1 MSKILACLDGSAVSA
16 AVCDFA
22 AWAGTALDAPLTLLH
37 VLDQR
42 RFPRPGHGTPPPLL
56 VNREH
61 LLTELAALDARR
73 GSLAEDQGRLLLDAA
88 QLRVEEQQA
97 RCAGAVLQHGD
108 LMDSLESLQE
118 DFDLIVLGRQGED
131 SPPKRLIGR
140 HLESAIRLLHRPL
153 LVAGHTFVKPQGVL
167 LAYDDSSS
175 ARKAVTWAANC
186 RLFDGLACHLVT
198 VGRDREERR
207 AALARAA
214 DELRAG
220 GRQVITALTDGDV
233 ELGLERYRKQHGLEL
248 VVMGAFGHSRLRHFF
263 MGSNTRNMLETAGSA
278 LIVVR

>member
-37 VLDQR
+37 VLDHR
-42 RFPRPGHGTPPPLL
+42 RFPRPGQATSPLL
-56 VNREH
+56 VNREQ
-61 LLTELAALDARR
+61 LLTELAALDAQR
-73 GSLAEDQGRLLLDAA
+73 GTLAEDQGRLLLDAA

-108 LMDSLESLQE
+108 LMSSLESLQE

-153 LVAGHTFVKPQGVL
+153 LVAGHLFVKPSGVL

-175 ARKAVTWAANC
+175 ARKAVTWVANC

-207 AALARAA
+207 AALTRAQPNLGRRAA
-214 DELRAG
+214 RSPPPSP
-220 GRQVITALTDGDV
+220 TATWNW
-233 ELGLERYRKQHGLEL
+233 
-248 VVMGAFGHSRLRHFF
+248 AWSAIA
-263 MGSNTRNMLETAGSA
+263 SNTAWSWWSWAPSA
-278 LIVVR
+278 TPACATSSWAATPATCWKRPAVR

>member
-22 AWAGTALDAPLTLLH
+22 AWAGLALDVPLTLLH

-42 RFPRPGHGTPPPLL
+42 RFPRPGQATPQLL

-61 LLTELAALDARR
+61 LLTELAALDAQR
-73 GSLAEDQGRLLLDAA
+73 GNLAEDQGRLLLDAA

-108 LMDSLESLQE
+108 LIGSLESLQE

-153 LVAGHTFVKPQGVL
+153 LVAGHLFVKPNGVL
-167 LAYDDSSS
+167 LAYDDSGS
-175 ARKAVTWAANC
+175 ARKAVTWVANC

-214 DELRAG
+214 DELRAQ
-220 GRQVITALTDGDV
+220 GRTVTTAITDGDV

-263 MGSNTRNMLETAGSA
+263 MGSNTRNMLEAAGSA

>member
-22 AWAGTALDAPLTLLH
+22 AWAGTTLDAPLTLLH

-42 RFPRPGHGTPPPLL
+42 RFPKPGNGTPPPLL

-108 LMDSLESLQE
+108 LMGSLESLQE

-153 LVAGHTFVKPQGVL
+153 LVAGHLFVRPSGVL

-175 ARKAVTWAANC
+175 ARKAVTWVANC
-186 RLFDGLACHLVT
+186 RLFDDLACHVVT
-198 VGRDREERR
+198 VGREREERR

-214 DELRAG
+214 EELRAG
-220 GRQVITALTDGDV
+220 GRQVTTAITDGDV

-248 VVMGAFGHSRLRHFF
+248 VVMGAYGHSRLRHFF

>member
-22 AWAGTALDAPLTLLH
+22 AWAGIALDVPITLLH

-42 RFPRPGHGTPPPLL
+42 RFPRPGNGVPAPLL
-56 VNREH
+56 GNREQ
-61 LLTELAALDARR
+61 LLTDLAALDVRR
-73 GSLAEDQGRLLLDAA
+73 GDLAEDQGRLLLDAA
-88 QLRVEEQQA
+88 QLRVEEQRA

-108 LMDSLESLQE
+108 LMTSLESLQE

-153 LVAGHTFVKPQGVL
+153 LVAGHLFVKPSGVL

-175 ARKAVTWAANC
+175 ARKAVTWVANC
-186 RLFDGLACHLVT
+186 SLFDGLVCHLVT

-207 AALARAA
+207 AALTRAA
-214 DELRAG
+214 DELQAQ
-220 GRQVITALTDGDV
+220 GRQVITAITDGDV

-263 MGSNTRNMLETAGSA
+263 MGSNTRNMLEIAGSA